1 MSASPQVGAV
11 SRSGVGAAPQVGAA
25 QQVGAAPPSGRTKV
39 RKSER
44 AAYDR
49 SAIYAILD
57 EALICHVGFVVDE
70 QPYVIPTIHARV
82 EDRLYIHGAAATRM
96 LRVMRGGAPV
106 CVTVT
111 LLDGLVMARSAF
123 HHSMNYRS
131 VVVLGTAADVTD
143 AGEKLN
149 ALQAIVEHI
158 APGRW
163 ADCRRPNSKEL
174 VRTQVLS
181 LPISEASAK
190 VRTGPPGDEAEDYD
204 LGVWAGEIPLKLTAS
219 PPIDDPVLS
228 SGIVAPDYAAR
239 YERGDRTA

>member
-1 MSASPQVGAV
+1 MSASP
-11 SRSGVGAAPQVGAA
+11 PIETP
-25 QQVGAAPPSGRTKV
+25 PPSARTRV

-44 AAYDR
+44 AVYDR
-49 SAIYAILD
+49 SAIDAILD
-57 EALICHVGFVVDE
+57 EALICHVGFVVDG

-96 LRVMRGGAPV
+96 LRVMRGGAPM

-131 VVVLGTAADVTD
+131 VVVLGTATEVTD
-143 AGEKLN
+143 AGQKLN

-181 LPISEASAK
+181 LSVSEASAK
-190 VRTGPPGDEAEDYD
+190 VRTGPPVDEDEDYA
-204 LGVWAGEIPLKLTAS
+204 LGVWAGEIPLTLTAS
-219 PPIDDPVLS
+219 PPIDDPVLL
-228 SGIVAPDYAAR
+228 SGVVVPDYAAL
-239 YERGDRTA
+239 YERGDRPT

>member
-1 MSASPQVGAV
+1 MSASP
-11 SRSGVGAAPQVGAA
+11 PIETP
-25 QQVGAAPPSGRTKV
+25 PPSARTRV
-39 RKSER
+39 RKPER
-44 AAYDR
+44 AVYDR
-49 SAIYAILD
+49 SAIDAVLD
-57 EALICHVGFVVDE
+57 EALVCHVGFVVDG

-96 LRVMRGGAPV
+96 LRVMRGGAPM

-131 VVVLGTAADVTD
+131 VVVLGTATEVTD
-143 AGEKLN
+143 AGQKLN

-158 APGRW
+158 VPGRW

-181 LPISEASAK
+181 LSVSEASAK
-190 VRTGPPGDEAEDYD
+190 VRTGPPVDEDEDYA
-204 LGVWAGEIPLKLTAS
+204 LGVWAGEIPLRLTAS
-219 PPIDDPVLS
+219 PPIDDPVLL
-228 SGIVAPDYAAR
+228 SGIVAPDYAAL
-239 YERGDRTA
+239 YERGDRPT

>member
-1 MSASPQVGAV
+1 MSAP
-11 SRSGVGAAPQVGAA
+11 PPIETP
-25 QQVGAAPPSGRTKV
+25 PPSARTRV

-44 AAYDR
+44 AVYDR
-49 SAIYAILD
+49 SAIDAILD
-57 EALICHVGFVVDE
+57 EALICHVGFVVDG

-96 LRVMRGGAPV
+96 LRVMRGGAPM

-131 VVVLGTAADVTD
+131 VVVLGTATEVTD
-143 AGEKLN
+143 AGQKLN

-181 LPISEASAK
+181 LSVSEASAK
-190 VRTGPPGDEAEDYD
+190 VRTGPPVDEDEDYA
-204 LGVWAGEIPLKLTAS
+204 LGVWAGEIPLTLTAS
-219 PPIDDPVLS
+219 PPIDDPVLL
-228 SGIVAPDYAAR
+228 SGVVVPDYAAL
-239 YERGDRTA
+239 YERGDRPT